1 MIRGSG
7 LTLELWLE
15 TEDQYQFGPARI
27 LSYSIDPALRNFTI
41 GQTSDQL
48 VIRLRTTETS
58 LNGTNPHLIVDSTF
72 DNRSLQHVVITYD
85 FSEQIV
91 HINSEQRTRSEIL
104 NGDFSN
110 WDPACRL
117 VIGNE
122 VTGNRPWKGKLYYA
136 AVFNR
141 PLTEKEIRQNYLSG
155 LPSQIDP
162 GRMDGIGVKAK
173 VPVARYL
180 FDHGKGDVIHDSGSN
195 FGPVNLFIPK
205 YIQQATKPFLDFSK
219 RNMHSKSGFSD
230 VIINIL
236 IFIPLGILIHGML
249 RVRCGLALKISLAA
263 FLAGTSFTF
272 GVESIQHLSLTRHS
286 SLIDVSMNMTG
297 TALGVAIDRV
307 YNLFLNYRAERLQML
322 LGDRTN
328 EIIENRFGR

>member
-1 MIRGSG
+1 
-7 LTLELWLE
+7 
-15 TEDQYQFGPARI
+15 
-27 LSYSIDPALRNFTI
+27 
-41 GQTSDQL
+41 
-48 VIRLRTTETS
+48 
-58 LNGTNPHLIVDSTF
+58 
-72 DNRSLQHVVITYD
+72 
-85 FSEQIV
+85 
-91 HINSEQRTRSEIL
+91 
-104 NGDFSN
+104 
-110 WDPACRL
+110 
-117 VIGNE
+117 
-122 VTGNRPWKGKLYYA
+122 
-136 AVFNR
+136 
-141 PLTEKEIRQNYLSG
+141 
-155 LPSQIDP
+155 
-162 GRMDGIGVKAK
+162 
-173 VPVARYL
+173 
-180 FDHGKGDVIHDSGSN
+180 
-195 FGPVNLFIPK
+195 
-205 YIQQATKPFLDFSK
+205 
-219 RNMHSKSGFSD
+219 MHSKSGFSD